1 MPAEHGVHDLL
12 SRTAE
17 VLTAHSTH
25 PLTLSPA
32 HPALHRHTE
41 MFVCN
46 GLSAQEFAGHGVHWL
61 MLNWSVY
68 VPGGHPQH
76 SVTVPRVAYP
86 GLQTP
91 QPVAAVPENPMW
103 HTHAEIFV
111 CFVRLCQEF
120 IGHGVHCVIL
130 N

>member
-1 MPAEHGVHDLL
+1 VPAAQGVHALQ

-46 GLSAQEFAGHGVHWL
+46 GLSAQEFAGHAVHWL

-91 QPVAAVPENPMW
+91 QPVAAVLLKQSHINLI
-103 HTHAEIFV
+103 IFLTSSNIKNSLTISV
-111 CFVRLCQEF
+111 GIFF
-120 IGHGVHCVIL
+120 K
-130 N
+130 

>member
-1 MPAEHGVHDLL
+1 VHALL

-17 VLTAHSTH
+17 VLTAHSTQ

-32 HPALHRHTE
+32 QPALHRHTE

-46 GLSAQEFAGHGVHWL
+46 GLSDHEFAGHGVHWL
-61 MLNWSVY
+61 MLNWSLY

-76 SVTVPRVAYP
+76 SVIVSRVAYP

-103 HTHAEIFV
+103 HTHAETFV
-111 CFVRLCQEF
+111 WFVRLCQEF
-120 IGHGVHCVIL
+120 IGHGVHWLVL
-130 N
+130 Y